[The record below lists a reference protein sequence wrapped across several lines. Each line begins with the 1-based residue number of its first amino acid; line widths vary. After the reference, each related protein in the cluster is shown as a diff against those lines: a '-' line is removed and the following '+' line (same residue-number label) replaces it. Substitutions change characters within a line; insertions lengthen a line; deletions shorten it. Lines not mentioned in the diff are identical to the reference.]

1 MKKNRKLWE
10 HLNKKDEGVSFA
22 ETVVVLAIMLLL
34 TATIGI
40 SAFKYVDKAKVVTA
54 RNQILAFRIA
64 LNNYYLDCGT
74 YPSTEQGLKA
84 LWEKPVLYP
93 VPNNWNGPYIENQIK
108 NDPWGGE
115 YNYKNQEK
123 QQGKIPFEIVSF
135 GSDGKEGGTGNE
147 EDIVSWN
154 L

>member
-1 MKKNRKLWE
+1 MKKIRKIMKELK
-10 HLNKKDEGVSFA
+10 KKDKGVSFA
-22 ETVVVLAIMLLL
+22 ETIVVLAIMLLL

-64 LNNYYLDCGT
+64 LNSYYLDCGV

-108 NDPWGGE
+108 KDPWGGE
-115 YNYKNQEK
+115 YIYKNLEK
-123 QQGKIPFEIVSF
+123 HQGKTPFEILSY
-135 GSDGKEGGTGNE
+135 GSDGKEGGMGNE
-147 EDIVSWN
+147 EDIISWN